1 VRKQQTNLGSPIEQ
15 FTRMMFTRII
25 TALSRSLREED
36 FSLAQIAALHVLDQ
50 QGAMRVTALAD
61 TLALSPSAGS
71 RLVDGL
77 VQRGLVGRAEDPQD
91 RRAKTLVL
99 TAEGHAF
106 VDRASEDRVQVIL
119 QTAESLPSKISAAML
134 AAVNE
139 FRRR

>member
-1 VRKQQTNLGSPIEQ
+1 MRKQQTNLGSPIEQ